1 MYSGE
6 PYRDMLTAMSPVFK
20 TDILPGRSVEIDGK
34 TYLWFSGT
42 DYLGMAY
49 HPVLLD
55 LLSEGF
61 KNLGSHFGSS
71 RNNTLQL
78 NAFSQAEDALC
89 GYTGAEDAILVS
101 SGMLAGFIT
110 RSCIRSVLRETAPGL
125 RVMEWEAPMMHPA
138 LSRRK
143 KAAADWSSWAEK
155 TADKIRKTT
164 SGVYHLVYSDAIG
177 SPKIAWFDFSYFRG
191 LSNAL
196 LIVDDSH
203 GIGITGASGG
213 GAYGLLQ
220 NCGVE
225 NIMVIASLNKA
236 MGIPG
241 GIILGRS
248 QILHPIRQAPVYSG
262 ASPIPP
268 VYAHALAS
276 MIARGEYLKA
286 YTRLQENN
294 RYFRQ
299 QMTFSDRLSGLP
311 GYPVY
316 TSEDAGLFS
325 FLLQNGILSSSFSY
339 PSPNDSPVTRLVI
352 STAHTPEDLDFLAR
366 TCSRYYD

>member
-1 MYSGE
+1 
-6 PYRDMLTAMSPVFK
+6 MSHIFK
-20 TDILPGRSVEIDGK
+20 TDILPGRTVEIDGK
-34 TYLWFSGT
+34 TCLWFSGT

-49 HPVLLD
+49 NPVLLG

-61 KNLGSHFGSS
+61 KKLGSHFGSS

-78 NAFSQAEDALC
+78 NAFRQAEEALS
-89 GYTGAEDAILVS
+89 GYTGASDAILVS
-101 SGMLAGFIT
+101 SGMLAGFII
-110 RSCIRSVLRETAPGL
+110 RSCIKPVLQQTAPGL
-125 RVMEWEAPMMHPA
+125 RIIEWEAPMLHPA
-138 LSRRK
+138 LSRK
-143 KAAADWSSWAEK
+143 KKTTTDWNSWAEK
-155 TADKIRKTT
+155 TADKIRKTA
-164 SGVYHLVYSDAIG
+164 SGVYHIVYSDAIG
-177 SPKIAWFDFSYFRG
+177 SPKTAWFDFSYFG
-191 LSNAL
+191 ELPNTL

-220 NCGVE
+220 RYGVE

-241 GIILGRS
+241 GVILGKPD
-248 QILHPIRQAPVYSG
+248 LLEPIRQRSVYSG

-276 MIARGEYLKA
+276 MITQGEYLKA

-294 RYFRQ
+294 SYFRQ
-299 QMTFSDRLSGLP
+299 RMTSPDRLSSLP

-316 TSEDAGLFS
+316 TSEDPGLFS

-339 PSPNDSPVTRLVI
+339 PSPGDAPVTRLVI
-352 STAHTPEDLDFLAR
+352 SAAHTPEDLDLLAR
-366 TCSRYYD
+366 TCSLYYA

>member
-1 MYSGE
+1 
-6 PYRDMLTAMSPVFK
+6 MSHIFK

-34 TYLWFSGT
+34 TCLWFSGT

-55 LLSEGF
+55 LLTEGF

-78 NAFSQAEDALC
+78 NAFRQAEESLC
-89 GYTGAEDAILVS
+89 EYTGATDAVLVS
-101 SGMLAGFIT
+101 SGMIAGFIV
-110 RSCIRSVLRETAPGL
+110 RSCIRSVVRATAPGL
-125 RVMEWEAPMMHPA
+125 RITEWEAPMLHPA

-143 KAAADWSSWAEK
+143 KAATDWSSWAEK
-155 TADKIRKTT
+155 TADKIRKTIP
-164 SGVYHLVYSDAIG
+164 GVYHLIYSDAIG
-177 SPKIAWFDFSYFRG
+177 SPKTAWFDFSYFRE
-191 LSNAL
+191 LPNAL
-196 LIVDDSH
+196 VIVDDSH
-203 GIGITGASGG
+203 GLGITGTSGG

-220 NCGVE
+220 SCGVK
-225 NIMVIASLNKA
+225 NILVIASLNKA

-241 GIILGRS
+241 GVILGS
-248 QILHPIRQAPVYSG
+248 PQMLQPIRRTPVYSG

-276 MIARGEYLKA
+276 MITRGEYLKA

-299 QMTFSDRLSGLP
+299 QLTSPDRFSSLP

-316 TSEDAGLFS
+316 TSEDPGLFG

-339 PSPNDSPVTRLVI
+339 PSPNDRPVTRLVV
-352 STAHTPEDLDFLAR
+352 SAAHTPEDLDFLAR
-366 TCSRYYD
+366 TSSLYYA

>member
-1 MYSGE
+1 
-6 PYRDMLTAMSPVFK
+6 MLAVSVMNPVFK

-34 TYLWFSGT
+34 TCLWFSGT

-61 KNLGSHFGSS
+61 KTLGSHFGSS

-78 NAFSQAEDALC
+78 NAFRQAEEALC
-89 GYTGAEDAILVS
+89 GYTGADDAVLVS
-101 SGMLAGFIT
+101 SGMLAGFIIRT
-110 RSCIRSVLRETAPGL
+110 SIRSVLQEAAPGS
-125 RVMEWEAPMMHPA
+125 RIMEWEAPMLHPA

-143 KAAADWSSWAEK
+143 KAVTDWSSWAEK
-155 TADKIRKTT
+155 TADRIRKAAP
-164 SGVYHLVYSDAIG
+164 GVYHVVYSDAIG
-177 SPKIAWFDFSYFRG
+177 SPKTAWFDFSYFRE
-191 LSNAL
+191 LPNAL
-196 LIVDDSH
+196 LVVDDSH
-203 GIGITGASGG
+203 GIGITGTSGG

-220 NCGVE
+220 SCGVE

-248 QILHPIRQAPVYSG
+248 RMLQPIRQAPVYSG
-262 ASPIPP
+262 ASPVPP
-268 VYAHALAS
+268 VYAHALTS
-276 MIARGEYLKA
+276 MIALGEYLKA

-299 QMTFSDRLSGLP
+299 QVTFSDRFSSLS

-339 PSPNDSPVTRLVI
+339 PSPNDNPVTRLVI
-352 STAHTPEDLDFLAR
+352 SAAHTREDLDCLAR

>member
-1 MYSGE
+1 
-6 PYRDMLTAMSPVFK
+6 MSHIFK
-20 TDILPGRSVEIDGK
+20 TDTLPGRSVEIDGK
-34 TYLWFSGT
+34 TCLWFSGT

-49 HPVLLD
+49 HPVLLE

-78 NAFSQAEDALC
+78 NAFRQAEEALC
-89 GYTGAEDAILVS
+89 GYTGAGDAILVS
-101 SGMLAGFIT
+101 SGMLAGFII
-110 RSCIRSVLRETAPGL
+110 RSCIRSVLGETAPGS
-125 RVMEWEAPMMHPA
+125 RIIEWEAPMLHPA
-138 LSRRK
+138 LSRRQK
-143 KAAADWSSWAEK
+143 LVTDWNSWAEK

-164 SGVYHLVYSDAIG
+164 PGAYHIVYSDAIG
-177 SPKIAWFDFSYFRG
+177 SPKTAWFDFSYFRD
-191 LSNAL
+191 LPNTLVIA
-196 LIVDDSH
+196 DDSH
-203 GIGITGASGG
+203 GIGITGSSGG

-220 NCGVE
+220 SCGIE

-241 GIILGRS
+241 GVILGTP
-248 QILHPIRQAPVYSG
+248 QMLQPIRKTPVYSG

-268 VYAHALAS
+268 IYAHALAS
-276 MIARGEYLKA
+276 MMARGEYLKA
-286 YTRLQENN
+286 YARLQENN

-299 QMTFSDRLSGLP
+299 QMTSSDRFTSLP

-316 TSEDAGLFS
+316 TSEDPGLFG

-339 PSPNDSPVTRLVI
+339 PSPADTPVTRLVI
-352 STAHTPEDLDFLAR
+352 SAAHAPEDIDSLAQ
-366 TCSRYYD
+366 TCSRYYA